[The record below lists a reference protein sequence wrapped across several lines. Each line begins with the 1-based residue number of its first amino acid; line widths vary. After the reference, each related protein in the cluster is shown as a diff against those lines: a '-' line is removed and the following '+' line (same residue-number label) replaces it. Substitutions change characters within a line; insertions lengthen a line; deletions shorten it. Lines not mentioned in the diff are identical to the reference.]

1 MQPCDLLKA
10 MADESRLRL
19 LVVLAEEELCVRQ
32 LEAVLQLSQSNVSR
46 HLEKLRAAG
55 LVTARKADRHVF
67 YRLSDSFPEAWPGLF
82 QFLCSLRSAEGCQV
96 DLHSLA
102 ALKNESQVPAAQST
116 RRHWLDHE
124 LI

>member
-67 YRLSDSFPEAWPGLF
+67 YRLSDGFPEAWPGLF
-82 QFLCSLRSAEGCQV
+82 QFLRSLRSVEGCQA
-96 DLHSLA
+96 DLHNLAVLKMRLRSLLPRA
-102 ALKNESQVPAAQST
+102 PGGTGWITS
-116 RRHWLDHE
+116 
-124 LI
+124 